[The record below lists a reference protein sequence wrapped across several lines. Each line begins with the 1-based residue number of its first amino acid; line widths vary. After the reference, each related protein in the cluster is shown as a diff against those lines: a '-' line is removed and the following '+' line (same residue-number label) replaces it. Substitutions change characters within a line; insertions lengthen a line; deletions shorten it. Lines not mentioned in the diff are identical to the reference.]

1 MENIDNILS
10 RLDQRLQK
18 FSGAD
23 KGGIENEEEA
33 KNEETKSNSPDEPPK
48 AVQAFPESPSPP
60 KIKPASPL
68 TNGDSGKHE
77 TVETK
82 DDAASF
88 PAENG
93 KHDKEAF
100 SDSGDEEPAQYS
112 GADTDSEASNK
123 SPSLPSPPSPTDRQ
137 NRAPSA
143 SSFRSK
149 K

>member
-23 KGGIENEEEA
+23 NVGKEKEEE
-33 KNEETKSNSPDEPPK
+33 EIKSNSPSEPPK
-48 AVQAFPESPSPP
+48 TIQAFPESPSPP

-68 TNGDSGKHE
+68 TNGDNGKHE
-77 TVETK
+77 NDETK
-82 DDAASF
+82 DDAESV
-88 PAENG
+88 PIENG

-123 SPSLPSPPSPTDRQ
+123 SPTLPSPPSAAERQ